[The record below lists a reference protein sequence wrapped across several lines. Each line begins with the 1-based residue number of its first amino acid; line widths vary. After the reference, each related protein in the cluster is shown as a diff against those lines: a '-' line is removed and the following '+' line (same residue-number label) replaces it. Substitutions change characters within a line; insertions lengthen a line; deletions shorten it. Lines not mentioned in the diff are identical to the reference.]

1 LNPTLGNG
9 RFARLVAKTVPSDF
23 KTKFNTQT
31 HRGSLVRRLGF
42 LGVVTLLVF
51 VSLAVVVR
59 NLPASHA
66 QGAAAQRAQAS
77 ATAQSAKNVPA
88 TVVAA
93 NLASRSLALAPRSSD
108 PAAQAVPLSVLP
120 VQLFVATA
128 DQPNKLFSFALV
140 HSTPVSDP
148 SATAAA
154 ARLPVAV
161 PVFSGASFP
170 SGIAKLAVLAGTGAA
185 GSLGDGGEAPAA
197 EFNLSS
203 ASLYYRSG
211 IAVSSDRDIYIADTN
226 NATIRAI
233 AGPSSSEPGI
243 IRSVAG
249 RWASRQNV
257 ELSEPLG
264 IALDR
269 SGNLYIADHA
279 ANSIDILYSSN
290 APKSGDLETLAAVHS
305 PTSVAVA
312 PDGHTVYAASSDTGA
327 VIAIN
332 TQTHAVRDAGVV
344 AGPHFPSTLLKS
356 SDARAIPQGLA
367 TDGAGNLFLSY
378 AISNSAAIAP
388 EPTGEILRL
397 DAFTAKTTVAV
408 RGLANPGELAFD
420 VNGNLFVSAQGSGQ
434 ILKFAALGV
443 PATGVTLTPPGG
455 AGTTTD
461 FGDVPVGGSTDSTAL
476 QSFQLSN
483 NTAAAITNVAAS
495 FTGGNSTDFTIQ
507 DTSCTSTLAASA
519 SCNFNVAF
527 TPTANATTACSEFSS
542 GPQRCANL
550 SVNYAGATLP
560 LLAPVTGLAD
570 DFQIACVNATG
581 VVCVPS
587 AAGGSVQITITA
599 GYSATYQFQI
609 VPDANFS
616 GPVTLRCPTDL
627 PAAPANTTGQPTTCG
642 ISAGTSVTEPLVSS
656 LVVDVTAGTPA
667 PFNVTFQTTNTAG
680 GQFPPSTS
688 ASSSLRR
695 TLILNGT
702 SSSNGGGPARATK
715 LSPLALAIL
724 FCFVLLLFAGF
735 LSREIASGSRFRTR
749 ALAPLLA
756 FFALLV
762 GVTVFAGCHHTT
774 TVTIAN
780 TPAGTYQLTV
790 NGSAQNTS
798 RGFTMTLVVQ

>member
-1 LNPTLGNG
+1 M
-9 RFARLVAKTVPSDF
+9 
-23 KTKFNTQT
+23 
-31 HRGSLVRRLGF
+31 RRLGF
-42 LGVVTLLVF
+42 LGVVTLMVF

-59 NLPASHA
+59 NFPASRAHA

-93 NLASRSLALAPRSSD
+93 NLDSRSLALAPRSSD
-108 PAAQAVPLSVLP
+108 PAAQALPLSVSA
-120 VQLFVATA
+120 VQLFLATA
-128 DQPNKLFSFALV
+128 DQPNKLFSFALAQR
-140 HSTPVSDP
+140 TPVSDP
-148 SATAAA
+148 SASAA
-154 ARLPVAV
+154 ARIPAAV

-170 SGIAKLAVLAGTGAA
+170 SGVAKLAVLAGTGAA
-185 GSLGDGGEAPAA
+185 GSLGDGGEASAA

-203 ASLYYRSG
+203 ISFYNRSG
-211 IAVSSDRDIYIADTN
+211 IAVASDGDVYIADTN

-233 AGPSSSEPGI
+233 AGPSSTEPGI
-243 IRSVAG
+243 VRSVAG
-249 RWASRQNV
+249 RWAPRQNV

-269 SGNLYIADHA
+269 SGDLYIADRA

-290 APKSGDLETLAAVHS
+290 AAKSGDLETLAAFNS

-312 PDGHTVYAASSDTGA
+312 PDGRTVFAASSDTGA

-332 TQTHAVRDAGVV
+332 TRTHAVRDAGVV
-344 AGPHFPSTLLKS
+344 AAPQFPSTLLKS
-356 SDARAIPQGLA
+356 PDARAVPQGLA

-378 AISNSAAIAP
+378 AISNSAGVAA
-388 EPTGEILRL
+388 EQTGAILRL

-420 VNGNLFVSAQGSGQ
+420 VNGNLFVSAQGSRQ
-434 ILKFAALGV
+434 ILEFAALGV

-495 FTGGNSTDFTIQ
+495 FSGGNSADFTVQ
-507 DTSCTSTLAASA
+507 NTSCTSTLAASA

-527 TPTANATTACSEFSS
+527 TPTANAASACSEFSS

-587 AAGGSVQITITA
+587 AAGGSVQITIAA

-627 PAAPANTTGQPTTCG
+627 PAAPTNTTGQPTTCG

-656 LVVDVTAGTPA
+656 LVVNVTAGTPA

-680 GQFPPSTS
+680 GQIPPSTS
-688 ASSSLRR
+688 ASSTLPR
-695 TLILNGT
+695 TLVLNGK
-702 SSSNGGGPARATK
+702 SSSSGGGPAAKNSTPSASAPATK
-715 LSPLALAIL
+715 LSPLARATL
-724 FCFVLLLFAGF
+724 FCFGLLLLAAF
-735 LSREIASGSRFRTR
+735 LSRAIASDSRFRTR
-749 ALAPLLA
+749 ALAPALAFIALLA
-756 FFALLV
+756 